1 MSLQEK
7 IRTLLREQSEEKAE
21 IKPPIFFRRRV
32 TPDEMD
38 KDFRHS
44 VVHIIN
50 HFRKYRNLF
59 NFNDYGVDKFKRAV
73 IIVLIDEYSD
83 ILSDSDDFPYD
94 EIYDYLH
101 NHYESEMEDEYNE
114 LVNDLQENINESTFF
129 RRRSDVKKV
138 KDLLPYFVNDVF
150 YDSENFEEFKYKLT
164 LIALEYYLSSN
175 HDLSWE
181 DLPEQEDIE
190 FINTLS
196 EVLNGAIKELYNT
209 KI

>member
-1 MSLQEK
+1 MNLQEK
-7 IRTLLREQSEEKAE
+7 IRTLLREQSEEKVE

-83 ILSDSDDFPYD
+83 ILSDSDDVPYN
-94 EIYDYLH
+94 ETYDFLY

-129 RRRSDVKKV
+129 RRRSDIEKI
-138 KDLLPYFVNDVF
+138 KDLLPFFVNDVF

-181 DLPEQEDIE
+181 DLPEQEEIE

-196 EVLNGAIKELYNT
+196 EVLNDTIKELYNT